1 MHYTILSL
9 NCHRISSGEFLGL
22 RLSTLVHQ
30 GHHLLESNQSLV
42 SQSPVKPCSNP
53 NLESNPSCSSPSPV
67 KSSSNPNPDS
77 NPFRSSPKPVKPC
90 STPISDALSS
100 EVSEV
105 LVVSEVSEVSG
116 LHLLFLP
123 VPSYE
128 QNSSK
133 KTPALVPAPGR
144 YPQSEPVL

>member
-22 RLSTLVHQ
+22 GLSTLVHQ

-42 SQSPVKPCSNP
+42 SQSPVKPYSNP
-53 NLESNPSCSSPSPV
+53 NPESNPSCSSPSPV

-77 NPFRSSPKPVKPC
+77 NTFRSSPKPVKPC

-100 EVSEV
+100 EVSEMYIRIKYK
-105 LVVSEVSEVSG
+105 VSYPET
-116 LHLLFLP
+116 LLSLLSRP
-123 VPSYE
+123 P
-128 QNSSK
+128 NI
-133 KTPALVPAPGR
+133 KTNLF
-144 YPQSEPVL
+144 Y

>member
-22 RLSTLVHQ
+22 GLSTLVHQ

-42 SQSPVKPCSNP
+42 SQSPVKPYSNP
-53 NLESNPSCSSPSPV
+53 NPESNPSCSSPSPV

-100 EVSEV
+100 EVSEMYIRIKYK
-105 LVVSEVSEVSG
+105 VSYPET
-116 LHLLFLP
+116 LLSLLSRP
-123 VPSYE
+123 P
-128 QNSSK
+128 NI
-133 KTPALVPAPGR
+133 KTNLF
-144 YPQSEPVL
+144 Y